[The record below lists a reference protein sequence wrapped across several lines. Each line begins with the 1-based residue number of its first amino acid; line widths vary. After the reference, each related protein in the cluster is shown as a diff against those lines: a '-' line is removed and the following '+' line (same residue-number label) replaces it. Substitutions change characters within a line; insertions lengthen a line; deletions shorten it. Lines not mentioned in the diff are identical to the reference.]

1 MLLECRG
8 AVAAELIEGDIAHA
22 VFQHTGVDVIHMHLR
37 PGDDEVHQLAVPEHL
52 HVDGLAHLA
61 PHDVHC
67 VLQAGGGH
75 VQIFYLGKNIALA
88 QSGFQRRAV
97 QKDPGNGAQAGLVIG
112 HDLDAYAG
120 VVALVVRP
128 HLGIILRG
136 VIEGVGIVQTVKQA
150 HGRALQHPFLVRLLI
165 VILVDDLL
173 DLVQFFVLLEPLI
186 LLLGDRD
193 HLAVAGSR
201 ALAGQRVGNG
211 GGQQRAAGQHD
222 QHQRQKNR
230 HLAGLGPFHTITP
243 FPFI

>member
-1 MLLECRG
+1 MLLERRG
-8 AVAAELIEGDIAHA
+8 AVAAELIEGNIAHI
-22 VFQHTGVDVIHMHLR
+22 VFQHTGIDVIHVHLR
-37 PGDDEVHQLAVPEHL
+37 PGNDEVHQLAVPEHL
-52 HVDGLAHLA
+52 HVDGLAHFA

-97 QKDPGNGAQAGLVIG
+97 QKDPSNGTQAGLIIR
-112 HDLDAYAG
+112 HDLNAYAG
-120 VVALVVRP
+120 IVALVVRP

-165 VILVDDLL
+165 IILIDDLL
-173 DLVQFFVLLEPLI
+173 DLVQFFVLLEPLV

-211 GGQQRAAGQHD
+211 GGQQRAASQHD
-222 QHQRQKNR
+222 QHQRQKNG